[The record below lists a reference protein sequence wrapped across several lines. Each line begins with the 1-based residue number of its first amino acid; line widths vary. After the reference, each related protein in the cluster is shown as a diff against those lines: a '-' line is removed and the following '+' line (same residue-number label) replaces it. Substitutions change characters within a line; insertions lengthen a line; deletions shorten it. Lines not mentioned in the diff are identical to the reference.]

1 MEANL
6 LIAFK
11 IFGLFSITM
20 SGGIYIFLIVKR
32 DPYEARR
39 YVPVLI
45 GSFLLFLSSN
55 ILLPIAFD
63 NYGQQIESQTSIKS
77 NDSEKI
83 ITDKCYSDD
92 DNSHEHKRLLSIVHD
107 FISEHKRLLSI
118 VHDFISEHKRLS
130 AIVSGFIATLII
142 IVLKIKKDETEE
154 SYDDDLGE

>member
-11 IFGLFSITM
+11 IFGLFSIIM
-20 SGGIYIFLIVKR
+20 SGGIYLFFIDKR
-32 DPYEARR
+32 VPYEVRR

-77 NDSEKI
+77 NDSEKN

-92 DNSHEHKRLLSIVHD
+92 DNSHEHKRLLSIVY
-107 FISEHKRLLSI
+107 
-118 VHDFISEHKRLS
+118 DFISEHKRLS

-142 IVLKIKKDETEE
+142 IVLKIKKSKKDETEE

>member
-1 MEANL
+1 
-6 LIAFK
+6 
-11 IFGLFSITM
+11 M
-20 SGGIYIFLIVKR
+20 SGGIYLFFIDKR
-32 DPYEARR
+32 VPYEVRR

-77 NDSEKI
+77 NDSEKN

-92 DNSHEHKRLLSIVHD
+92 DNSHEHKRLLSIVY
-107 FISEHKRLLSI
+107 
-118 VHDFISEHKRLS
+118 DFISEHKRLS

-142 IVLKIKKDETEE
+142 IVLKIKKSKKDETEE